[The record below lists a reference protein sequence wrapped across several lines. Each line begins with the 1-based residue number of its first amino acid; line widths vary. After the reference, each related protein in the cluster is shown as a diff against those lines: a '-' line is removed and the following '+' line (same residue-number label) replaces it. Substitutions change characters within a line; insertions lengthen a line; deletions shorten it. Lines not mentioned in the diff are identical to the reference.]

1 MANEKVYVIK
11 ITNETGGRKVAE
23 KAGGAGGIQNKT
35 NNENKG
41 GETSEKATAQK
52 ALSAV
57 FAYKN
62 IKSVVTTVADYRVST
77 VQLRTGSSLAQQKA
91 SYWYNTAQKGLSFVE
106 SVAKGA
112 AVGGAPGAIIGA
124 ALSLVTSGVELAKRA
139 ETLRIQNELEET
151 RQDIS
156 AQRATVSGS
165 RTQVAAQI

>member
-106 SVAKGA
+106 SVATGA
-112 AVGGAPGAIIGA
+112 AVGGIPGAIIGA
-124 ALSLVTSGVELAKRA
+124 ALSAVAGVVNIVQKEMRLSTQ
-139 ETLRIQNELEET
+139 EELEQNS
-151 RQDIS
+151 RDIK
-156 AQRATVSGS
+156 AQRTTVSGS
-165 RTQVAAQI
+165 RFQNATQM